1 MHNLLSRC
9 ELLFRWE
16 HTSQAAIHLDACT
29 LGPGI
34 FLQLGLEV
42 SSLMPPQGKLNPMDD
57 SREKLS
63 RDICVSV
70 SILGNACPHGNTK
83 EPTSTPQKQQG
94 QVQAGVVLEIKP
106 RV

>member
-1 MHNLLSRC
+1 MHNLLRRC

-63 RDICVSV
+63 RDISFVLVFPFWVMHVRMATLRSPPPPHKSNKDKCK
-70 SILGNACPHGNTK
+70 LGLFWK
-83 EPTSTPQKQQG
+83 
-94 QVQAGVVLEIKP
+94 
-106 RV
+106 